1 MKKQALLS
9 LILSVIVFLVAPTER
24 TYGQPPAG
32 VVPGQYIVLLRSGV
46 SPEAVATDH
55 ALAPAFTYRT
65 AIRGFAGLIPEG
77 RVRALQSDP
86 RVAAVIPDRLVSIIE
101 KPQGKPG
108 GGGGNAGQVVPAGV
122 QRIGADTVAHN
133 GSGIGVAIVDTGL
146 DFNHADLQPLGAAS
160 FSAVSASAQDDHGHG
175 THVGGIVAA
184 RDNASDVV
192 GVADAATLYAVK
204 VLDRSG
210 SGTDSQIIAGL
221 DWIAQ
226 NASVVT
232 PNIRAANMSL
242 GRSGTIGDNPA
253 LRGAIQALYN
263 MDITVVAAAGNDCGM
278 EVSEMIPAGYPEVL
292 AIASS
297 TAASGS
303 NQCRF
308 FNGFIA
314 TDTASYFT
322 TDGKLQATN
331 VGVTISA
338 PGDEKENIS
347 KSCFINSV
355 GILST
360 KLGGGTTRMSGT
372 SMAAPHV
379 AGVVALLWQKTIE
392 LGFSPLTVEQA
403 RSKIRGS
410 ANGVGAAPLNS
421 PASCYSFDDERE
433 GVVSAP
439 GALGTVQ

>member
-1 MKKQALLS
+1 MKKEWVFTLILS
-9 LILSVIVFLVAPTER
+9 LIVFFVAPTEQA
-24 TYGQPPAG
+24 YGQPPAG
-32 VVPGQYIVLLRSGV
+32 VVPGRYIVLLQPGV
-46 SPEAVATDH
+46 SPEAVASDH
-55 ALAPAFTYRT
+55 GLAPAFTYRT

-77 RVRALQSDP
+77 RIRALQSDP
-86 RVAAVIPDRLVSIIE
+86 RVVAVIPDRLVAILE

-122 QRIGADTVAHN
+122 QRIGADTVTHD

-146 DFNHADLQPLGAAS
+146 DFNHADLQPLGSAS

-184 RDNASDVV
+184 RDNTSDVV
-192 GVADAATLYAVK
+192 GVADGATLYAVK

-221 DWIAQ
+221 DWIAL
-226 NASVVT
+226 NAESVT
-232 PNIRAANMSL
+232 PSIRVANMSL
-242 GRSGTIGDNPA
+242 GRAGTIDDNTA
-253 LRGAIQALYN
+253 LRAAIQALYN
-263 MDITVVAAAGNDCGM
+263 KNITVVAAAGNDCGM

-292 AIASS
+292 AIAST

-308 FNGFIA
+308 FSGFIA

-322 TDGKLQATN
+322 TDGKLQASI
-331 VGVTISA
+331 GVTISA

-379 AGVVALLWQKTIE
+379 AGVVALMWQKTIE
-392 LGFSPLTVEQA
+392 LGLSPLGVEPA
-403 RSKIRGS
+403 RSKIRES
-410 ANGVGAAPLNS
+410 ANGVGSAPLNS
-421 PASCYSFDDERE
+421 PASCYSFDGERE

-439 GALGTVQ
+439 GVLGTVQ